1 MKAIKKTVTKTKKSD
16 ELASHYDFDYAKAKP
31 NRFAGARKDQMVVLL
46 DKEFTK
52 VFRSPDEVTNALRSL
67 IHAFPKNL
75 RNGSKPT

>member
-1 MKAIKKTVTKTKKSD
+1 MKTTKKAATKAKKND
-16 ELASHYDFDYAKAKP
+16 ELASHYDLDYAKAKP
-31 NRFAGARKDQMVVLL
+31 NRFASARKDQMVVLL

-75 RNGSKPT
+75 RSGQKSA